1 MFHVVT
7 KRKEGP
13 KLSKMSYID
22 LHIEIGLFVNHF
34 LTLQLFFFLKER
46 EISRL
51 LSVLTQ
57 VQVHCADG
65 CFSVIIFCGLKK

>member
-34 LTLQLFFFLKER
+34 LTLQLFFFPRGKGDQ
-46 EISRL
+46 
-51 LSVLTQ
+51 SVAVRIDASAGTL
-57 VQVHCADG
+57 C
-65 CFSVIIFCGLKK
+65 